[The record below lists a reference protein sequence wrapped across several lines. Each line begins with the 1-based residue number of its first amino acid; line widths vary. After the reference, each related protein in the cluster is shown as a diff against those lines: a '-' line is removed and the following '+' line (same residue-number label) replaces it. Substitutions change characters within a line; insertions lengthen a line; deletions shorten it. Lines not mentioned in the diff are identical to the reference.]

1 MSLSEAVIIEALR
14 PVQDPE
20 LHRSIVDLGMVRSVG
35 ITGGRVDVGI
45 DLTIAGCPLRNEI
58 NRSVTEAVEAVDGVD
73 EVTVEFGVMTDEQ
86 REQVRRSLHGDPGA
100 TAGSQQSHGHA
111 EGRAIPFADPDNRTR
126 VILVASGKGGVGKSS
141 ITTNLAVALAQRSV
155 DNGDAP
161 ARAKQVALVDA
172 DVWGFSVPRMLG
184 VDRDP
189 VVIDEMLVPP
199 EAHGV
204 RCISM
209 GFFVE
214 EAQPVIWR
222 GPMLHKALEQF
233 LTDVFW
239 DDPDY
244 LLVDLPPGTGDIA
257 LSLAQFLPR
266 AELLVVTTPQP
277 AAQKVAQRA
286 AYMARQVHITVSGVI
301 ENMSWFTGDDG
312 KRYELFGA
320 GGGKKLADELE
331 VPLLAQI
338 PLLSDLREGADTG
351 SPVAADPSSEAGAA
365 FAALAERVDVEL
377 APKKRYRSE
386 LKIV

>member
-1 MSLSEAVIIEALR
+1 MALTEDTVIEALR

-20 LHRSIVDLGMVRSVG
+20 LHRSIVELDMVR
-35 ITGGRVDVGI
+35 RVDIAVPNVTVAV

-58 NRSVTEAVEAVDGVD
+58 QGAVTEAVKALDGVED
-73 EVTVEFGVMTDEQ
+73 VTIEFGVMTDEQ
-86 REQVRRSLHGDPGA
+86 REALRRKLHGDPGA
-100 TAGSQQSHGHA
+100 SAGSNQAHGHA

-141 ITTNLAVALAQRSV
+141 VTTNLAVALAARPSKR
-155 DNGDAP
+155 GDGNT
-161 ARAKQVALVDA
+161 KVAIVDA

-189 VVIDEMLVPP
+189 VIIDEMIVPP
-199 EAHGV
+199 ESYGV

-214 EAQPVIWR
+214 EDQPVIWR

-233 LTDVFW
+233 LTDVYW
-239 DDPDY
+239 DDPEY
-244 LLVDLPPGTGDIA
+244 LIVDLPPGTGDIA

-286 AYMARQVHITVSGVI
+286 AYMAHKVHITVSGVI
-301 ENMSWFTGDDG
+301 ENMSWFTGDDA

-320 GGGKKLADELE
+320 GGGQALADDLD

-338 PLLSDLREGADTG
+338 PLVTALRQGGDVG
-351 SPVAADPSSEAGAA
+351 NPVAAEPNSEAGAV
-365 FAALAERVDVEL
+365 FAQLAERVDVEL
-377 APKKRYRSE
+377 APKKRFRSE